1 MIRLISRSKSLE
13 DLAPAAKN
21 GDLDIEDR
29 TFENA
34 MSPAEKHRERTL
46 DNLSGIE
53 QKWSRCGSILLDKRT
68 IGN

>member
-29 TFENA
+29 TFKNA
-34 MSPAEKHRERTL
+34 MSPAEKHRDRTL
-46 DNLSGIE
+46 DNCQE
-53 QKWSRCGSILLDKRT
+53 
-68 IGN
+68 

>member
-34 MSPAEKHRERTL
+34 IDVYKRQELIDRIAEKLEQVSD
-46 DNLSGIE
+46 DNEFL
-53 QKWSRCGSILLDKRT
+53 
-68 IGN
+68 

>member
-34 MSPAEKHRERTL
+34 MSPTEKRWERTL
-46 DNLSGIE
+46 DNCQE

>member
-34 MSPAEKHRERTL
+34 MSLAEKRRDRTL
-46 DNLSGIE
+46 DNCQE
-53 QKWSRCGSILLDKRT
+53 
-68 IGN
+68 